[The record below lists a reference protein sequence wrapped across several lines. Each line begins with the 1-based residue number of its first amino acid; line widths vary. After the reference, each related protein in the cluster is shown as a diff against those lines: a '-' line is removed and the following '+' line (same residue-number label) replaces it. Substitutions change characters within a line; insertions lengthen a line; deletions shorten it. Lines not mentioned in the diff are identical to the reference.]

1 MKINYILTAILFL
14 SLNMSCTTKEKKEL
28 IIGEWKFQSSI
39 NLRTNK
45 TIKKATRNDP
55 FYAIINK
62 DIVILTDK
70 KNKNENGKYH
80 WQMKGDSIILIS
92 ELNDTLNIYLK
103 EINERKMVVDYYFLG
118 KTRSIFEK
126 VTDQ

>member
-1 MKINYILTAILFL
+1 
-14 SLNMSCTTKEKKEL
+14 MSCTTKEKKEL

-55 FYAIINK
+55 SYAIINK

-70 KNKNENGKYH
+70 KNENENENENDKFH

-92 ELNDTLNIYLK
+92 ELNDTLKIYLK

-126 VTDQ
+126 VTDQEN